1 MSFDRI
7 APYYDVLA
15 RLIFGRTLEQAQRTF
30 VDQIPPAASVLI
42 VGGGTGWV
50 LEATLVNSRPGRVLY
65 LETSAQMLAR
75 ASRRMIRRA
84 KPGSVEFRV
93 GDETTLSPDERFD
106 VLMTPFVLDLFTEQ
120 TLTTHLLPRLTAALK
135 PGGQWLVTD
144 FMPTGVWWQRV
155 LLWAMIRF
163 FRLTAGIEAR
173 HLADWPRLLAEAGLV
188 QQERQVFVRGM
199 VSADVWTYPNAG

>member
-50 LEATLVNSRPGRVLY
+50 LEATLVNSRP
-65 LETSAQMLAR
+65 
-75 ASRRMIRRA
+75 RRMIRRA